1 MISSIPKVNKV
12 LAQELRDFN
21 TKLHCAPGTF
31 LFTSQYKNIFGFIH
45 SALRV

>member
-1 MISSIPKVNKV
+1 MISSIPKVNKL

-21 TKLHCAPGTF
+21 TKLHHAPGSF
-31 LFTSQYKNIFGFIH
+31 PLHLSVQELLGFIH